1 MLYSNDY
8 ITFNYEEAGEGQPI
22 LILHGNGPDHRMMM
36 GCLEP
41 LFTPEQQYRRIYV
54 DLPGMGLTPAAD
66 WIQSSDD
73 MLRAVEMMIEA
84 LIPGERFLL
93 VGQSYGGYLAR
104 GLLRNY
110 ADSIEGLFLLC
121 PCVIAEMRDRELP
134 QHQAAIC
141 DKELLEELS
150 QAERDEFTS
159 IAVVQTRAAWERYN
173 REIVSALQLADNG
186 FMERIK
192 AAGKYPFSFDADRID
207 PFLKPSLILTGRQDS
222 MTGYRDAWKLL
233 ELYPHAAFAVLDH
246 AGHNLHME
254 QEGLLGAMVKE
265 WLSRAGNSKLI

>member
-1 MLYSNDY
+1 
-8 ITFNYEEAGEGQPI
+8 
-22 LILHGNGPDHRMMM
+22 
-36 GCLEP
+36 
-41 LFTPEQQYRRIYV
+41 
-54 DLPGMGLTPAAD
+54 
-66 WIQSSDD
+66 
-73 MLRAVEMMIEA
+73 MMIEA

-110 ADSIEGLFLLC
+110 AGSIEGLFLLC

-159 IAVVQTRAAWERYN
+159 IAVVQTRTAWERYN
-173 REIVSALQLADNG
+173 REIVSALQLADDG

-192 AAGKYPFSFDADRID
+192 TAGKYPFSFDTDRIA

-222 MTGYRDAWKLL
+222 MTGYRDPWKLL
-233 ELYPHAAFAVLDH
+233 EVYPHATFAVLDH

-254 QEGLLGAMVKE
+254 QEELLGAMVKE
-265 WLSRAGNSKLI
+265 WLSRAGNSKLT

>member
-1 MLYSNDY
+1 LYSDNN
-8 ITFNYEEAGEGQPI
+8 ITFNYEEAGEGQPM

-36 GCLEP
+36 GCMEP
-41 LFTPEQQYRRIYV
+41 VMSRQQGYRRIYV
-54 DLPGMGLTPAAD
+54 DLPGMGKTPAAK
-66 WIQSSDD
+66 WITSSDD

-110 ADSIEGLFLLC
+110 ASLIEGIFLLC
-121 PCVIAEMRDRELP
+121 PCVVAEMAERELP
-134 QHQAAIC
+134 PHQAMVL
-141 DKELLEELS
+141 DQEMLEELS
-150 QAERDEFTS
+150 EAEREEFTS

-173 REIVSALQLADNG
+173 REIVSALQLADAE
-186 FMERIK
+186 FMQRMK
-192 AAGKYPFSFDADRID
+192 AEGKYAFSFDADQMA
-207 PFLKPSLILTGRQDS
+207 PFHKPSLILTGRQDS

-233 ELYPHAAFAVLDH
+233 DLYPHASFAVLDH

-254 QEGLLGAMVKE
+254 QEVLLEAMVKE
-265 WLSRAGNSKLI
+265 WLFRIENS